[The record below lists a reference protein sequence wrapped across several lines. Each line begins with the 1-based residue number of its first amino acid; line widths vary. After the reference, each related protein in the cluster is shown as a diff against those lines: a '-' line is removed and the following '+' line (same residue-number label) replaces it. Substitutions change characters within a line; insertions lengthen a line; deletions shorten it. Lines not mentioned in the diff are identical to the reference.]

1 MLHFRDTVL
10 PIALAVLCCAL
21 PILLISGVSIGS
33 GLLLG
38 ETALVLA
45 GLGGIGYAL
54 YRVIRRRRGV

>member
-1 MLHFRDTVL
+1 MLNFRDSVL

-38 ETALVLA
+38 EMALVLA
-45 GLGGIGYAL
+45 GLGGIGYVV
-54 YRVIRRRRGV
+54 YRVTRRRREV

>member
-21 PILLISGVSIGS
+21 PILLISGVGIGG

-38 ETALVLA
+38 EMALVVA
-45 GLGGIGYAL
+45 GLGGIGFVV
-54 YRVIRRRRGV
+54 YRVARRRRRL